1 MKWEPAALMVLV
13 LAIGVWLVMGPHGV
27 HKRDGAQ
34 YVDFQVGS
42 QKGIVE
48 WYQPAGAAEPKLQ
61 VKLRGGFESP
71 EMTPVEFRKQFGEEA
86 YRGVAEIGSNFI
98 FRWTKTTSWG
108 SVAWFTLGMAG
119 QIAFAGRMI
128 VQWFVSEKTKQSI
141 VPPVFWWLSLVGGLA
156 VFTYFV
162 WRQDVVGVLGQ
173 CSGIV
178 VYARNLKL
186 IAKNKRRTEREAL
199 AATANVTSADAASV

>member
-1 MKWEPAALMVLV
+1 MKWEPAALMVLI
-13 LAIGVWLVMGPHGV
+13 LGLGVWLVMGPHGV
-27 HKRDGAQ
+27 SKRANAEH
-34 YVDFQVGS
+34 VDFQIGS

-48 WYQPAGAAEPKLQ
+48 FYRPSENQEPQLQ

-71 EMTPVEFRKQFGEEA
+71 ILTPQEFKTMFGEQA
-86 YRGVAEIGSNFI
+86 YRGVAEVGSNPV
-98 FRWTKTTSWG
+98 FRATKTTSWG

-119 QIAFAGRMI
+119 QIAFAGRMV
-128 VQWFVSEKTKQSI
+128 VQWIASEKTKKSVI
-141 VPPVFWWLSLVGGLA
+141 PPAFWWLSLCGGIA
-156 VFTYFV
+156 VFVYFV

-186 IAKNKRRTEREAL
+186 IAKQRRREARGEMEE
-199 AATANVTSADAASV
+199 VVVP